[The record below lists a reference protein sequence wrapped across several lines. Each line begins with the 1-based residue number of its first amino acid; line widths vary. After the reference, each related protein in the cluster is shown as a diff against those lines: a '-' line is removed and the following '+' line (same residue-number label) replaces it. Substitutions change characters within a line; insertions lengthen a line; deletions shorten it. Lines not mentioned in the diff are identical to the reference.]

1 MSLIRVKHVDFE
13 TNFDVLK
20 GIDTLDT
27 NEWLYLGWSRKPI
40 SFSRWVVHRIEKI
53 LSEKL

>member
-27 NEWLYLGWSRKPI
+27 NEWLYLGWSRNPI
-40 SFSRWVVHRIEKI
+40 FFSRWVVHRIEKI